1 MLRYISENKRKD
13 GTQNEEI
20 HLKIA
25 ATLIDD
31 KMRESHLKWFDHI
44 QRRAINAIVRKSELI
59 KVEGKKKCQN
69 NISRN
74 NIKRDL
80 SCQLRKQQKV

>member
-25 ATLIDD
+25 AALIDD

-44 QRRAINAIVRKSELI
+44 QRRAINATVRKSKLI
-59 KVEGKKKCQN
+59 QVEGRKKCQN

-80 SCQLRKQQKV
+80 SCQLRK